1 MEKVIINPSL
11 GGSESGNIRGSL
23 IEKNYNLEIARKI
36 RDYLTNNGIETY
48 LVRDSDITLTNQQR
62 LNIIEDLIDPGD
74 HVILLTTM
82 LSSGDD
88 SGSEIIY
95 ALRDT
100 DKLSRIISDNIK
112 DTGINVLK
120 YYQLRDQTDTSLD
133 FYEIIREPE
142 NTESLIVSFGYVDN
156 SFDNSFLINN
166 QGLLADAVG
175 ESLVDYIKGE
185 NIYIVK
191 SGDTLYSIAA
201 RFNTTVARLK
211 EVNNLGSNS
220 LTIGQELIIPE
231 SEEDD
236 DSNIEPPTSGEYIR
250 YTVKPGDSLYKI
262 AKNYN
267 TTVNALI
274 EVNNLTSNT
283 LSIGQVLNIPTNG
296 DTNGNYINYTV
307 KSGDSLYKIANSYN
321 TTVNEIVSLN
331 NLSSTLLSIGQ
342 VLRIPTT
349 NNNTTNNYINY
360 TVKSG
365 DSLYKI
371 ANLYNTTVNEI
382 VSLNNLSSTLLSIGQ
397 VLRIPTTNNNTTNN
411 YINYRVKS
419 GDSLYKIAN
428 SYNTTVNEI
437 KSLNN
442 LTSNNLSIGQVLK
455 IPIN

>member
-360 TVKSG
+360 
-365 DSLYKI
+365 
-371 ANLYNTTVNEI
+371 
-382 VSLNNLSSTLLSIGQ
+382 
-397 VLRIPTTNNNTTNN
+397 
-411 YINYRVKS
+411 RVKS